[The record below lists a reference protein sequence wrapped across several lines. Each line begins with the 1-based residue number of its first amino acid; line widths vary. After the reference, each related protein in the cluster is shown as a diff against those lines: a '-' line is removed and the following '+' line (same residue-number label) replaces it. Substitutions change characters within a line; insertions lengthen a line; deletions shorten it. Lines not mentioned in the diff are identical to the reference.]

1 VRRRTTTIRIRSV
14 IAWQRPAA
22 GFTLVELI
30 TVMVIVGILAVVA
43 LPRLGGTSAFRSM
56 AFHDE
61 VVAALRYAQKT
72 AVSHRRLVCA
82 TFTASTVTL
91 NVASANGAAVCS
103 AATLNGPDGNAAYAR
118 SQDPANITVSIAPAG
133 PVYFQPSGTITADGA
148 GTAPTDYTAT
158 VTDAVAISLVGATGY
173 VK

>member
-1 VRRRTTTIRIRSV
+1 MTTRVRSAIARRCR
-14 IAWQRPAA
+14 AA

-43 LPRLGGTSAFRSM
+43 LPRMGGTSAFRSIS
-56 AFHDE
+56 FHDE
-61 VVAALRYAQKT
+61 IVAALRYAQKT

-82 TFTASTVTL
+82 TFTASAVTL
-91 NVASANGAAVCS
+91 NVAGASGATVCG
-103 AATLNGPDGNAAYAR
+103 AATLNGPDGNPAYAR

-133 PVYFQPSGTITADGA
+133 PVYFQPAGTITADGA
-148 GTAPTDYTAT
+148 GTVITDYTAT
-158 VTDAVAISLVGATGY
+158 VTDATAISLVGATGY